1 MRFPKLAMIH
11 VAIDTE
17 YDTARD
23 WQIKKI
29 EKR

>member
-1 MRFPKLAMIH
+1 MIH

-23 WQIKKI
+23 WKIKKI